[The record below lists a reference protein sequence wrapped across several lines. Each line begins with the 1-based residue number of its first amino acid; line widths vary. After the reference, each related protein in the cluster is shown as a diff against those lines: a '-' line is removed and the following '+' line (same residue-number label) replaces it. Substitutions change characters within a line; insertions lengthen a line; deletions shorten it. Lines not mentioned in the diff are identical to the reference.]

1 MVTLDIAPQVSQLD
15 TGSGV
20 PISSNVTAPVFDIR
34 AAQSRVGVEDG
45 KTIVIGG
52 LMQDE
57 KQQTVQ
63 KIPIL
68 GDIPYLG
75 MLFKRTQNT
84 KIKTEL
90 LIFLT
95 PHVALRPDVLPAM
108 SKDEEQGLKLTPNAI
123 SPGTFQDHMRGM
135 ERGGS
140 APLPE
145 APKPEESGTK

>member
-1 MVTLDIAPQVSQLD
+1 MK
-15 TGSGV
+15 
-20 PISSNVTAPVFDIR
+20 
-34 AAQSRVGVEDG
+34 DG
-45 KTIVIGG
+45 ETIVIGG

-145 APKPEESGTK
+145 APKPEVSGTK